1 LITANGRAA
10 EKELSM
16 KRYFKTLVLAF
27 AHEFLVSANHGALDF
42 FDLYMIDFD
51 DGLLEEDVF

>member
-1 LITANGRAA
+1 
-10 EKELSM
+10 M
-16 KRYFKTLVLAF
+16 FYFVDK
-27 AHEFLVSANHGALDF
+27 LDF